1 MADWRETNF
10 GSLAIPLNGLR
21 AHADLNKG
29 DVVVPEHLKNH
40 QEISD
45 DLLAA
50 LAAGKRED
58 PNWLTGYDVVAE
70 VSDENSPWHGRSA
83 YRIFARAAAFES
95 ILTKTNGRFVHCPNQ
110 EIIDLVAPVKNL
122 RDYAFKESG
131 GLLSL
136 FPETVSA
143 RQLYADQLSKGLEV
157 ARKEGD
163 LDTLSGT
170 EALDEVGF
178 GCDSTHALDLFW
190 QSAFASA
197 WIKPDPDKPT
207 IPVARPGVGPAPGET
222 ISEGQGKPTPPPAAR
237 QTPPTPS
244 QFFSNYMVSPFNN
257 PGTAVPVMGWGVQG
271 SQWNPLGQQPG
282 LPGMMP
288 SSPFG
293 YGDETMQLVKNVTG
307 YTTDAALAGG
317 GLVIQRGVV
326 EEFKMTFRP
335 VASEGGTTLALKEVD
350 RIPKTNGGQSEPLRV
365 EDFQRNQRRVF
376 SKARSEAEILYER
389 APAQSKPAEI
399 VRTGVKRGWIKGA
412 VNFRRIFG
420 WTSMMIGAGHFI
432 AGLFR
437 KDGRGLDG
445 PLTDAGMNPVGAKT
459 AWLGVG
465 LGLTAVA
472 IFTGGLALPALLAF
486 GAVSAVGLGL
496 ETHDIFEEANAKLDQ
511 KFKRLDRGSDPAEN
525 TADPSR
531 EKWDPATDRSP
542 LLVIDPEFGHRS
554 PRAGFYT

>member
-1 MADWRETNF
+1 MVERLEQNF

-21 AHADLNKG
+21 THADLNKG

-83 YRIFARAAAFES
+83 YRIFSRAAAFES
-95 ILTKTNGRFVHCPNQ
+95 ILTKTGGRFVHCPNQ
-110 EIIDLVAPVKNL
+110 EIVDLVAPVKNL

-131 GLLSL
+131 GLLAL
-136 FPETVSA
+136 FPETVST

-157 ARKEGD
+157 ARREGD

-178 GCDSTHALDLFW
+178 GCDNTHALDLFW

-197 WIKPDPDKPT
+197 WIKGDAT
-207 IPVARPGVGPAPGET
+207 IPVVRLGGEPVAKQESPQPKPAP
-222 ISEGQGKPTPPPAAR
+222 PTFPTYPPFG
-237 QTPPTPS
+237 S
-244 QFFSNYMVSPFNN
+244 SPFNV
-257 PGTAVPVMGWGVQG
+257 PGTNWPLYGTGPSGPYV
-271 SQWNPLGQQPG
+271 NPLGPQVG
-282 LPGMMP
+282 FPGMTA
-288 SSPFG
+288 PFG
-293 YGDETMQLVKNVTG
+293 YGDETMQLVRNVTG

-335 VASEGGTTLALKEVD
+335 VTSEGGTTLALKEVD
-350 RIPKTNGGQSEPLRV
+350 RIPRTNGGQSEPLRV
-365 EDFQRNQRRVF
+365 EEFQRNQRRVF

-445 PLTDAGMNPVGAKT
+445 PLTDAGMKPVGAKT
-459 AWLGVG
+459 AMLGVS

-496 ETHDIFEEANAKLDQ
+496 ETYDIFEEANAKLDQ
-511 KFKRLDRGSDPAEN
+511 KFKRLDQESDPEQN
-525 TADPSR
+525 TEDPSR

-554 PRAGFYT
+554 LRAGFYT